1 MQGDGNYNYDFPVK
15 KNLDS
20 GLFWQLDSKETR
32 KKDKHA
38 LTGIETED
46 LFLASQIQ

>member
-1 MQGDGNYNYDFPVK
+1 MGDANYNCDFPVK
-15 KNLDS
+15 KHLNF
-20 GLFWQLDSKETR
+20 GLNWQLDSKETR

-46 LFLASQIQ
+46 LSFASQMQ